1 MWHLRPHQ
9 PAWGSPSF
17 TTAELAYLNAVT
29 QVFIKPFLLLNFNNL
44 GYR

>member
-1 MWHLRPHQ
+1 MASTP
-9 PAWGSPSF
+9 PSARLGF
-17 TTAELAYLNAVT
+17 SLIYDTAELAYLNTIT